1 MLQCPVCGTPM
12 REIERFG
19 VMIDICPSC
28 KGVWLDRG
36 ELDKII
42 RYAQTGY
49 GDEVIAAGGYE
60 PVAYE
65 QSSTPPPTRP
75 THYQQPYPQQQYPQQ
90 HQPPQQPHPKHRKR
104 RFFEFLEDLFEFGD

>member
-12 REIERFG
+12 REIERLG

-42 RYAQTGY
+42 QYARTDY
-49 GDEVIAAGGYE
+49 GDEVTMAGGYE

-65 QSSTPPPTRP
+65 QSPTPPPTRP
-75 THYQQPYPQQQYPQQ
+75 TPQQPYPQQQYPQ
-90 HQPPQQPHPKHRKR
+90 HYQPPQQPHPKQRKR
-104 RFFEFLEDLFEFGD
+104 RLFEFLEDLFELGD